1 MNNLSTLHVLN
12 GDSTKIKFDSSGIKG
27 DVMVWR
33 EVLVQG
39 PLFYQVDSELFW
51 DMRSQFIEKAFD
63 SKLHEYRKKV
73 ILEFQ
78 KLNKFVGSE
87 IVLWF
92 EYDVFCQI
100 NMIALLSHLLR
111 NKKDTTVSL
120 VCVGDYPGFE
130 KKVGLGQIPTSDY
143 ADLFEKRQKLEKVD
157 LVLAD
162 RAWMYYCGKE
172 ISKFSQIKSKN
183 LSYLSDALK
192 ASEDL
197 FRKDQKLSKLEI
209 SILKLIAKNQFT
221 RNKLVGHL
229 LTNHPIYGFG
239 DLQYFHMI
247 DGLEKYFSIEQEIL
261 VINEMG
267 IEMV

>member
-1 MNNLSTLHVLN
+1 MNNPSILHVLN
-12 GDSTKIKFDSSGIKG
+12 GDSTKNKFDNSGIAG
-27 DVMVWR
+27 DIMVWR

-63 SKLHEYRKKV
+63 SNLHEYRKKV

-78 KLNKFVGSE
+78 KLNKFAGSE

-111 NKKDTTVSL
+111 KKAVTISL

-130 KKVGLGQIPTSDY
+130 SKVGLGQIPTADY
-143 ADLFEKRQKLEKVD
+143 PDLFKNRQKLEKVD
-157 LVLAD
+157 LVLGD

-172 ISKFSQIKSKN
+172 FSKFSQIQSKN
-183 LSYLSDALK
+183 LTYLSEALK

-197 FRKDQKLSKLEI
+197 FRKDQELSKLEI
-209 SILKLIAKNQFT
+209 TILKLIATNQFT

-229 LTNHPIYGFG
+229 LTNDHIFGLG

-247 DGLEKYFSIEQEIL
+247 KGLEKYFSVEQEIL
-261 VINEMG
+261 VINGLGRQM
-267 IEMV
+267 I

>member
-1 MNNLSTLHVLN
+1 MNNPSILHVLN
-12 GDSTKIKFDSSGIKG
+12 GDSTKNKFDNSGIAG
-27 DVMVWR
+27 DVIVWR

-63 SKLHEYRKKV
+63 SNLHEYRKKV

-78 KLNKFVGSE
+78 KLNKFEGSE

-111 NKKDTTVSL
+111 KKAVTISL

-130 KKVGLGQIPTSDY
+130 KKVGLGEIPTADY
-143 ADLFEKRQKLEKVD
+143 PDLFAKRQKLEKTD

-162 RAWMYYCGKE
+162 KAWMYYCGKE
-172 ISKFSQIKSKN
+172 FSKFSQIKSKK
-183 LSYLSDALK
+183 LSYLSDALN
-192 ASEDL
+192 ASLDL
-197 FRKDQKLSKLEI
+197 FRKDQELSIHEI
-209 SILKLIAKNQFT
+209 EILKLIATNQFT

-229 LTNHPIYGFG
+229 LANDSIFGFG
-239 DLQYFHMI
+239 DLQYFHLI
-247 DGLEKYFSIEQEIL
+247 DGLEKYFIIKQEIL
-261 VINEMG
+261 AINGLGREM
-267 IEMV
+267 I